1 MGDNADLRAH
11 VLFLGVAFA
20 AAWVSGCASVVP
32 GGSNGGSTGHI
43 ACADDSSRCLDA
55 RRVALKGIMADKSR
69 SWIQRAPTAN
79 SYASGVR
86 LFAYMKLK
94 RSLTCKE
101 LATGVHEGAGARRTL
116 RAAAG
121 QLTPAQISRGA
132 LLGDEVA
139 KHLRREM
146 RRRGCREKA

>member
-1 MGDNADLRAH
+1 MGDNAYLRAH
-11 VLFLGVAFA
+11 VLFLGIAFIA
-20 AAWVSGCASVVP
+20 AGTSGCASLLS
-32 GGSNGGSTGHI
+32 GGNGGSGNGQI
-43 ACADDSSRCLDA
+43 GCADDSSRCLDA
-55 RRVALKGIMADKSR
+55 RRAALDGIMADKSR
-69 SWIQRAPTAN
+69 SWIQRTPNAG

-94 RSLTCKE
+94 RSLSCKE
-101 LATGVHEGAGARRTL
+101 LATGVHESAGARSTL